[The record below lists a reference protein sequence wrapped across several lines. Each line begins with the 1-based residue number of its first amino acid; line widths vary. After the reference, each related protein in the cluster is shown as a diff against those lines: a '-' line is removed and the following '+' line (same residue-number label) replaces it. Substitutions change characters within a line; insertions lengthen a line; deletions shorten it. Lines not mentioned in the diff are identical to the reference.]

1 MSDWRTFKLEEVS
14 DFING
19 KAFYSDGYAEEGY
32 RVIDLLNITRD
43 GRFQLSKKDKYISKE
58 TYDKYPKVH
67 LLKDDLLIIMT
78 DITPDLIL
86 LGKTAIVPRNGY
98 ILNQRVGCIRIKDKF
113 KEKISV
119 KFLTNLINSDEVHHH
134 FYKAAIGTAQ
144 YYFNTPDVKKC
155 EISLPS
161 LKEQSKIADI
171 ISSVDRVIGLTEVEI
186 EKLKNLK
193 KGMMQDLLTKGIGHT
208 KFKDS
213 PIGKIPE
220 SWECLNFSDAKVKI
234 EDGDR
239 GTNYPKADDFY
250 DYEHCLFLSATNVTN
265 TGFVFEKKQF
275 ITKEKDE
282 LLRKGKLVR
291 GDIILTT
298 RGTVGNI
305 AYFDA
310 SVPFEHIRINSG
322 MVIIRNTNRNLL
334 NDFLYIAFKEYSFN
348 FEFQKVVSGSAQP
361 QLPITDLKKFHFV
374 IPSKEE
380 QQKIID
386 SYVAINSKLSSK
398 ITKLSKLK
406 DMKKGLMQDLLT
418 GKVRVKV

>member
-1 MSDWRTFKLEEVS
+1 MSDWSTFKLEEVS

-32 RVIDLLNITRD
+32 RVIDLLNITKD
-43 GRFQLSKKDKYISKE
+43 GRFQLSRKDKYISKE

-86 LGKTAIVPRNGY
+86 LGKTAIVPRDGY

-113 KEKISV
+113 KEEISV
-119 KFLTNLINSDEVHHH
+119 KFLTNLINSDEVHYH

-161 LKEQSKIADI
+161 LGVQSKITDI
-171 ISSVDRVIGLTEVEI
+171 ISSVDKVIELTEIEI

-220 SWECLNFSDAKVKI
+220 SWEIKTLKETTVFKQGTQVPGPDQKEVKGEGMVRFLRI
-234 EDGDR
+234 V
-239 GTNYPKADDFY
+239 
-250 DYEHCLFLSATNVTN
+250 DYLS
-265 TGFVFEKKQF
+265 EKKPQPRYF
-275 ITKEKDE
+275 IPPNKATYSSSEDLIMVRYGDAGRVVGGLEGVFANNLFSITPIDKSLTKNFLFH
-282 LLRKGKLVR
+282 LLSS
-291 GDIILTT
+291 DI
-298 RGTVGNI
+298 
-305 AYFDA
+305 Y
-310 SVPFEHIRINSG
+310 
-322 MVIIRNTNRNLL
+322 
-334 NDFLYIAFKEYSFN
+334 
-348 FEFQKVVSGSAQP
+348 
-361 QLPITDLKKFHFV
+361 
-374 IPSKEE
+374 
-380 QQKIID
+380 QQKIQSLVTITTMPQLGHKDLYNLKVFIPKIEEQLKIATLLNKMD
-386 SYVAINSKLSSK
+386 SNIIIKSELLEQYKNI
-398 ITKLSKLK
+398 
-406 DMKKGLMQDLLT
+406 KKGLMQDLLT